1 MRHCPE
7 CQAPL
12 EHKSFKV
19 FHCWVCPEGHG
30 TLYPAGELEAIARA
44 TAGLER
50 VEIAIWQ
57 DQDRF
62 SVITSSLISPDG
74 DRPMLE
80 IRDRAHMTIAIY
92 GDPETHSLWVHSGEE
107 EKLIE
112 HIESA
117 RSADSVASYV
127 KLVAEEAAAL
137 FDDEQPITEST
148 GHFLTSLKLLGERI
162 IRAFPH
168 LTI

>member
-7 CQAPL
+7 CQTPL

-30 TLYPAGELEAIARA
+30 TLYPAGELENIARS
-44 TAGLER
+44 TSGLDD
-50 VEIAIWQ
+50 VELTIWG
-57 DQDRF
+57 DEERF
-62 SVITSSLISPDG
+62 SVITSNLVSPDG
-74 DRPMLE
+74 ARMLHE
-80 IRDRAHMTIAIY
+80 IRDRDHMTIAIY
-92 GDPETHSLWVHSGEE
+92 GDPETHSLWIHTGEE

-112 HIESA
+112 LIEEA
-117 RSADSVASYV
+117 RSADSVSSYIE
-127 KLVAEEAAAL
+127 LVAEEAVSL

-162 IRAFPH
+162 ARAFPP
-168 LTI
+168 LTL